1 MSSGGANRGQG
12 AKNGVVRTMLIDSG
26 MHTKIVEQLNE
37 MLDNNELE
45 AKDLLSLLSFFVPK
59 LKAIEIETPQENNIP
74 TFNFE
79 ILTDDEKLQYH
90 RITSKLL
97 EDEL

>member
-26 MHTKIVEQLNE
+26 MHTKIVDQLNDK
-37 MLDNNELE
+37 LDNKELE

-59 LKAIEIETPQENNIP
+59 LKAIELREDTAPSKPSQI
-74 TFNFE
+74 NFTRLDTKE
-79 ILTDDEKLQYH
+79 MEVFSELTEKMLD
-90 RITSKLL
+90 I
-97 EDEL
+97 

>member
-1 MSSGGANRGQG
+1 MASGGNRFGSG
-12 AKNGVVRTMLIDSG
+12 RPVSGVKQILISSNIPTMI
-26 MHTKIVEQLNE
+26 IEQLTE
-37 MLDNNELE
+37 RLE
-45 AKDLLSLLSFFVPK
+45 GGEIDTKDLISLVGFIVPK
-59 LKAIEIETPQENNIP
+59 LKAIEIETPQENKIP